1 MGMHPTAQSETTV
14 ENMANNSNFRI
25 TVAAFLALHR
35 LDFPL
40 QVQRAHL
47 ANGGFLQM
55 AVPPV
60 HGVLP
65 TMIAK
70 SAGKYKTP
78 CEIPCLP
85 RDRDGQVAGLLKI
98 AADAGA
104 QIFGLADVKD
114 FILRALHK
122 IKARPGRKSLYFFTN
137 RFRFVVF
144 FSRHILIL
152 TSL

>member
-1 MGMHPTAQSETTV
+1 
-14 ENMANNSNFRI
+14 
-25 TVAAFLALHR
+25 
-35 LDFPL
+35 
-40 QVQRAHL
+40 
-47 ANGGFLQM
+47 M

-70 SAGKYKTP
+70 SARKYKTS

-98 AADAGA
+98 AADPRA
-104 QIFGLADVKD
+104 QIFSFTDVKD
-114 FILRALHK
+114 FVCRTLHK
-122 IKARPGRKSLYFFTN
+122 IKAGPGRKALYLFTN
-137 RFRFVVF
+137 RSRFVVF
-144 FSRHILIL
+144 FSGHIFIL